1 MAVEAGKYADVYRSW
16 QQHLFNFNLAVRE
29 TQTPGLRKPQLAA
42 LYAALGQASRSV
54 KWLHTEEKFF
64 NRLLERYQLSL
75 PKGFDRILKGEPMD
89 LELLRNKCHDH
100 EMIFRFVIVQ
110 PAISAAKVSADQL
123 AVLGTSYSYIKSVSG
138 SDVKVIASA

>member
-1 MAVEAGKYADVYRSW
+1 MDLK
-16 QQHLFNFNLAVRE
+16 L
-29 TQTPGLRKPQLAA
+29 LRK
-42 LYAALGQASRSV
+42 
-54 KWLHTEEKFF
+54 E
-64 NRLLERYQLSL
+64 
-75 PKGFDRILKGEPMD
+75 
-89 LELLRNKCHDH
+89 CHDH